1 MADPKQKSGAKIRT
15 RRCLLDLLKTEG
27 LQTAGRLAGRLD
39 VSAMAVRQHLYEL
52 ADEGMVESVSE
63 PAGVGRPAKKWRLT
77 GAADR
82 FFPDGHAELTTGL
95 IRAMRGA
102 FGEDGIDMMLEVRSR
117 EQTAAYRAAMD
128 GRTDLGTRLER
139 LAELRTE
146 EGYMA
151 AIRRGAD
158 GSWLLIENHCPI
170 CAAATQCSG
179 LCRAELG
186 VFRAVLGED
195 VLVERTDHILAGAR
209 RCAYRV
215 VERD

>member
-1 MADPKQKSGAKIRT
+1 MADPKLKSGAKIRT
-15 RRCLLDLLKTEG
+15 RRGLLDLLKTEG
-27 LQTAGRLAGRLD
+27 PQTAGTLAGRLD

-52 ADEGMVESVSE
+52 EAEGMVESVSE
-63 PAGVGRPAKKWRLT
+63 PRGVGRPAKRWRLT

-95 IRAMRGA
+95 IHAMRAA

-117 EQTAAYRAAMD
+117 EQAAAYRAAMD
-128 GRTDLGTRLER
+128 GNAELGRRLER

-170 CAAATQCSG
+170 CAAAAQCSG

-186 VFRAVLGED
+186 VFRAVLGDD
-195 VLVERTDHILAGAR
+195 VFVERTDHILAGAR

-215 VERD
+215 VPRD